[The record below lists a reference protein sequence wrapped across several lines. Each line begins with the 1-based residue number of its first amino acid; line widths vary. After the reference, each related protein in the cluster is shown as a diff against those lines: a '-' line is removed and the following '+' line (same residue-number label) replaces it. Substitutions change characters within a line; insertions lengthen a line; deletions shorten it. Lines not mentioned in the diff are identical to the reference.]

1 MSNEKKEYIPL
12 THEELL
18 AEAIALIQRAS
29 YNQIKEAVKAAMEV
43 DTKKTA

>member
-18 AEAIALIQRAS
+18 AEAIALIQRSNSEKGMRAL
-29 YNQIKEAVKAAMEV
+29 QAALEAAMEV
-43 DTKKTA
+43 K